1 MKNFVIF
8 LLSVLFCS
16 VPAWADMKVTGVV
29 VGQDDDEPLI
39 GATIMPLPKGTANG
53 TATDM
58 HGAFTLT
65 VPDNCQQVQVS
76 FIGYKTTTV
85 KIDTSKPM
93 HIVLSGDE
101 NRLDEVIAV
110 AYGTAKRSEYTGS
123 ASVVKA
129 DQIADVLTSSVT
141 SALSGRVAGV
151 TVQSDDGRP
160 GSSPKLRI
168 RGVGSINGL
177 SNPLIVVDGV
187 PFEGAISDISPA
199 DTESMTVLKD
209 AASTSLYGARGANGV
224 VLITTKRGA
233 SGNARITFDANWG
246 GNSRAIPNYNV
257 LSSTNQYMELLYEGM
272 YNQNLANTK
281 DPIASWQKAA
291 TDVVKATGYQIYTI
305 PEGEYLVGRNGKIN
319 PNAALGYSDGT
330 YFYTPDD
337 WTANSLTSGVRQN
350 YNFSVAGGTDRI
362 KYYASANYLG
372 DEGIIRNSDFKRLS
386 TRATVDYQ
394 AKSWLKVGTNLNY
407 ANVNS
412 NRPGE
417 MDLDASTSSAN
428 AFYIANQ
435 IAPVYPM
442 FVRSA
447 DGSIKYDQITG
458 YPIYDYGDGVSTNS
472 TRTFMSMANPI
483 GSLYYDTTQ
492 YLIDNFD
499 GKWYATIS
507 PIEGLNIT
515 GNAGYWVSVDRIHDV
530 GNPFYGQSAT
540 SGGSA
545 QQYFRHIS
553 SINLQGLA
561 NYTRTIAD
569 DHNIDL
575 MAGYENYHLENEVL
589 YGYGYNL
596 YNPNGWNVTNAIDRI
611 MARGYRSIDYT
622 TRGILARAKYNYA
635 HKYFG
640 HVSYRRD
647 ASSRFA
653 PEHRWGN
660 FFSVSGAWDITREDF
675 MEPYRDIFDQLKFKA
690 SFGQNG
696 NDALGEDDYYYY
708 AYLDQYQASGA
719 NGVWNDATLVFKGNR
734 DITWETS
741 NNLNL
746 GFEFSFLQNTLSGS
760 IEYYQRQVSDML
772 FNLPAAPSL
781 GYQSFPVNVGSMRNN
796 GIELELNYNIFNSK
810 DFSWS
815 VNANITT
822 MANKIVSLPKELVKG
837 GAWINASRIYREGE
851 SMYQFYLPHYAG
863 VNPQTG
869 EAMYS
874 VKFTDEYYNANN
886 LAQKGIPQ
894 EFNSGME
901 YKDKDGNVVIPAD
914 YASWADAYNGNEA
927 KGLAENRK
935 ESGNLMPKIYGGF
948 GTSLYAYGFD
958 LSMTFA
964 YQAGGKIYDNTYAAL
979 MHNATAGN
987 NGKNWHTD
995 MLNRW
1000 TTPGQVTDVP
1010 RINAADQYSASSSD
1024 RFYVS
1029 SNFLN
1034 FSNITMGYTLPA
1046 KLTKVVGLESV
1057 RFYASAEN
1065 VALWSM
1071 RRGLDPRQSFATSNS
1086 STYSPIRT
1094 ISGGVRVQ
1102 F

>member
-1 MKNFVIF
+1 MKNFIIF
-8 LLSVLFCS
+8 LLSVIFS
-16 VPAWADMKVTGVV
+16 SATAWADVKISGVV
-29 VGQDDDEPLI
+29 VGQDDNEPLI
-39 GATIMPLPKGTANG
+39 GATVMPLPKGSANG

-58 HGAFTLT
+58 NGQFTLM
-65 VPDNCQQVQVS
+65 VPDNCKQVQVS
-76 FIGYKTTTV
+76 FIGMKSVTV
-85 KIDTSKPM
+85 NVDTRKPM
-93 HIVLSGDE
+93 HIVLTGDE

-141 SALSGRVAGV
+141 TALNGRVAGV
-151 TVQSDDGRP
+151 TVQSADGAP
-160 GSSPKLRI
+160 GTSPKLRI

-187 PFEGAISDISPA
+187 PFEGAISDISPS
-199 DTESMTVLKD
+199 DTESMTILKD

-246 GNSRAIPNYNV
+246 GNTRALPNYNV
-257 LSSTNQYMELLYEGM
+257 LSNTNQYMELLYEGL
-272 YNQNLANTK
+272 YNQNLANTNN
-281 DPIASWQKAA
+281 PVASWQKAA
-291 TDVVKATGYQIYTI
+291 TDALTATGYQIYTV
-305 PEGEYLVGRNGKIN
+305 PQGEYLFGRNGKVN

-330 YFYTPDD
+330 YFYTPDN
-337 WTANSLTSGVRQN
+337 WTTNTLRSGLRQN
-350 YNFSVAGGTDRI
+350 YSLSVAGGTDRI
-362 KYYASANYLG
+362 KYFASANYLG

-394 AKSWLKVGTNLNY
+394 AKPWLKIGTNLNY
-407 ANVNS
+407 TNTDA
-412 NRPGE
+412 NRPGD
-417 MDLDASTSSAN
+417 MDLDYATSSGN

-447 DGSIKYDQITG
+447 DGQVMYDKLTG
-458 YPIYDYGDGVSTNS
+458 YPLYDYGDRVSTNFA
-472 TRTFMSMANPI
+472 RIFMSIANPI
-483 GSLYYDTTQ
+483 GSLCYNTSQ
-492 YLIDNFD
+492 YLSNVFD

-507 PIEGLNIT
+507 PIDGLNIT
-515 GNAGYWVSVDRIHDV
+515 GNAGYWASTDRQHMVD
-530 GNPFYGQSAT
+530 NPFYGQSVA

-545 QQYFRHIS
+545 QQAFTHSS
-553 SINLQGLA
+553 SINLQALA

-569 DHNIDL
+569 LHTIDL
-575 MAGYENYHLENEVL
+575 MAGFENYHLENEVL
-589 YGYGYNL
+589 YGFGYNL
-596 YNPNGWNVTNAIDRI
+596 YDPYGWNVTNTIDRKTTN
-611 MARGYRSIDYT
+611 GYRSIDYT
-622 TRGILARAKYNYA
+622 TRGFLARAKYNYA
-635 HKYFG
+635 HKYFA
-640 HVSYRRD
+640 HASYRRD

-660 FFSVSGAWDITREDF
+660 FFSVSGAWDIVREDF
-675 MEPYRDIFDQLKFKA
+675 MADYRNIFDQLKFKA

-696 NDALGEDDYYYY
+696 NDALGASSYYYY
-708 AYLDQYQASGA
+708 AYLDQYQATGA

-741 NNLNL
+741 NNFNM
-746 GFEFSFLQNTLSGS
+746 GFEFSLLQNVLSGS

-781 GYQSFPVNVGSMRNN
+781 GYKTFPVNVGSMRNN
-796 GIELELNYNIFNSK
+796 GVEIELNYNIFNTK

-815 VNANITT
+815 VNANLTT
-822 MANKIVSLPKELVKG
+822 MGNKIISLPKELVRD
-837 GAWINASRIYREGE
+837 GAWVDSPYIYREGA
-851 SMYQFYLPHYAG
+851 SMYQLYVPHYAG
-863 VNPQTG
+863 VNSQTG

-874 VKFTDEYYNANN
+874 AKFSDQFYADNKFADR
-886 LAQKGIPQ
+886 GIPQ
-894 EFNSGME
+894 EFNTGME
-901 YKDKDGNVVIPAD
+901 YKDKDGNVVIPAN
-914 YASWADAYNGNEA
+914 YASYDDAYNGNED
-927 KGLAENRK
+927 KGLIANRK

-948 GTSLYAYGFD
+948 GTSVYAYGFD
-958 LSMTFA
+958 FAMTFS
-964 YQAGGKIYDNTYAAL
+964 YQAGGKIYDNTYASL
-979 MHNATAGN
+979 MHNATSSN
-987 NGKNWHTD
+987 NGRNYHTD

-1010 RINAADQYSASSSD
+1010 RINAADQYTAATSD
-1024 RFYVS
+1024 RFFIS
-1029 SNFLN
+1029 SNYLSIN
-1034 FSNITMGYTLPA
+1034 NITLGYTLPT
-1046 KLTKVVGLESV
+1046 KLTKSIGLESV
-1057 RFYASAEN
+1057 RIYGAAEN
-1065 VALWSM
+1065 VALFSC